1 MKPTISQA
9 EFAVLVTQT
18 GLTLTAEQSHDIYA
32 VYGLIEAMRDRVHAP
47 LPRGAEPSLIFQPQ
61 GAA

>member
-1 MKPTISQA
+1 MKPTISEA
-9 EFAVLVTQT
+9 DFAVLVSQT
-18 GLTLTAEQSHDIYA
+18 GLTLTAGQSHDIYA

-47 LPRGAEPSLIFQPQ
+47 LPREAEPSLTFEPQ

>member
-1 MKPTISQA
+1 MKPKIS
-9 EFAVLVTQT
+9 ETDFAVLVGQT
-18 GLTLTAEQSHDIYA
+18 GLPLTASQSHDIYE

-47 LPRGAEPSLIFQPQ
+47 LPREAEPSLIFQPH